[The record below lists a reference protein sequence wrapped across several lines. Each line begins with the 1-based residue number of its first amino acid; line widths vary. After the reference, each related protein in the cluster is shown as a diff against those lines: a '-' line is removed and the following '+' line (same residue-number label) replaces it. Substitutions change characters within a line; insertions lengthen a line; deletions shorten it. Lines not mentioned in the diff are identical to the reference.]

1 MMRPDGACATDEF
14 LTFLSG
20 VVGSVHRYTRGTV
33 RILIVEDEQKVAKAL
48 REGLEAE
55 RYDVD
60 VASTG
65 EEGFFLVNHKSFDLV
80 LLDLMLPRRD
90 GIEVLTTL
98 RRRGLQTPVLI
109 LTAKDTVDDRVHGLD
124 SGADDYLVKPFAF
137 SELLARIRA
146 LVRRDRSEQALKLQ
160 QDNLEMDVVT
170 RKVKRAGQAVELTVK
185 EFEIL
190 EYLLRHRERV
200 VSREMLA
207 RDVWHVTARATP
219 LDNVIDV
226 TIARLRR
233 KIDDRFE
240 PKLLHTVRG
249 VGFVLGGAR
258 S

>member
-1 MMRPDGACATDEF
+1 MRPAGARATDEF

-20 VVGSVHRYTRGTV
+20 VVVSAHRYTRGTV
-33 RILIVEDEQKVAKAL
+33 RILVVEDEQKVARAL

-65 EEGFFLVNHKSFDLV
+65 EEGFFLVNNKSFDLV

-160 QDNLEMDVVT
+160 QGNLEMDVVT
-170 RKVKRAGQAVELTVK
+170 RTVRRAGQAVELTVK
-185 EFEIL
+185 EFELL

-219 LDNVIDV
+219 FDNVIDV

-249 VGFVLGGAR
+249 VGFVLGGDR